1 MAKAK
6 VNINQFNSVLNSIDK
21 AYISR
26 LDKIEKQ
33 FKKSMQKIAN
43 NAKADAPIGLLRSYP
58 DGPQGPHPGQLADSI
73 DWKEVGKLSYQLEAD
88 VPYAAYVEFGTGP
101 NFKNYPGKDAYWQE
115 IAKNYRVNGK
125 GWTPAQ
131 PFFYP
136 NVNKELP
143 KLITRIGKI
152 LSQNA

>member
-6 VNINQFNSVLNSIDK
+6 VNINQLNSVLNSIDK
-21 AYISR
+21 AYITR

-33 FKKSMQKIAN
+33 FKKSIDKMAN
-43 NAKADAPIGLLRSYP
+43 DAKRDAPIGVL
-58 DGPQGPHPGQLADSI
+58 GPHPGRLADSI
-73 DWKEVGKLSYQLEAD
+73 NWDEVGKLSYQLRAEA
-88 VPYAAYVEFGTGP
+88 PYAAYVEFGTGP
-101 NFKNYPGKDAYWQE
+101 NFSNYPGKDAYWQD
-115 IAKNYRVNGK
+115 IASKYKVNGK
-125 GWTPAQ
+125 GRTPAQ

>member
-6 VNINQFNSVLNSIDK
+6 VNISQLNTVLNSIDK
-21 AYISR
+21 AYITRIS
-26 LDKIEKQ
+26 KIEEQ
-33 FKKSMQKIAN
+33 FKKSLQKIAN
-43 NAKADAPIGLLRSYP
+43 DAKVDAPIGVL
-58 DGPQGPHPGQLADSI
+58 GPHPGRLADSI
-73 DWKEVGKLSYQLEAD
+73 NWEEVGKLSYQLRAD
-88 VPYAAYVEFGTGP
+88 APYAAYVEFGTGP
-101 NFKNYPGKDAYWQE
+101 NFSKYPGKDAYWQD
-115 IAKNYRVNGK
+115 IASRYKVNGK
-125 GWTPAQ
+125 GKTSAQ

>member
-6 VNINQFNSVLNSIDK
+6 VNINQLNSVLNSIDK
-21 AYISR
+21 AYITR

-33 FKKSMQKIAN
+33 FKKSIDKMAN
-43 NAKADAPIGLLRSYP
+43 DAKRDAPIGVLNSYP
-58 DGPQGPHPGQLADSI
+58 DGPPGKHPGRLADSI
-73 DWKEVGKLSYQLEAD
+73 YWDEVGKLSYQLRAD
-88 VPYAAYVEFGTGP
+88 APYAAYVEFGTGP
-101 NFKNYPGKDAYWQE
+101 NFKNYPGKDAYWQN
-115 IAKNYRVNGK
+115 IAKDFKINGK
-125 GWTPAQ
+125 GWTISQ

>member
-6 VNINQFNSVLNSIDK
+6 VNISQLNSVLNSIDK
-21 AYISR
+21 AYITR

-58 DGPQGPHPGQLADSI
+58 DGPQGQHPGQLADSI
-73 DWKEVGKLSYQLEAD
+73 DWKEIGKLSYQLEAD